1 MIRGDKFSPRPGDA
15 LFKSNKLI
23 DEFANKLATGPVAAV
38 PGGARERVPR
48 KRNPDRLAKAFDSTF
63 NRAID
68 FQREHKFGVYGKAR
82 LGNTFQMEAQGLGLP
97 DDFIE
102 IATKSLVNFLAV
114 QRNR

>member
-1 MIRGDKFSPRPGDA
+1 M
-15 LFKSNKLI
+15 LWFKSNKLI
-23 DEFANKLATGPVAAV
+23 DEFANKLATDLSQRYPAV
-38 PGGARERVPR
+38 LENEVPR

-82 LGNTFQMEAQGLGLP
+82 LGNTFKWKLKDLGYP